1 MLLRNLLPSL
11 PVHVAIDDGLRDRE
25 ALQPFT
31 CEPTPAELL
40 ISLVFELAVG
50 YFPPEPHPM
59 HELVLDVG

>member
-1 MLLRNLLPSL
+1 MRNQERGRLEPS
-11 PVHVAIDDGLRDRE
+11 
-25 ALQPFT
+25 T
-31 CEPTPAELL
+31 CEPTTAELP